1 MRKRTMMG
9 LAGAALLL
17 VGLVGGIVIGS
28 QMTAHAAGATH
39 TKITAAKGDYCDL
52 YEQTLANQLGVS
64 TTALEQAN
72 AAAIQQTLTQMRN
85 DGTLTQFEV
94 NALQNVLKQFE
105 SQPCAKIKSAL
116 SQMGSGQSAGGGDE
130 NTAQLQTMVKGI
142 RGLLENA
149 VAQKLNLSA
158 STLDSDLAH
167 GQTVQQLATAQ
178 HVKLSD
184 VSASYLSTAQ
194 SLLGMAVSN
203 GTITQ
208 AQSDFVYQ
216 MLSHAVAAGHFPL
229 LDKGGM

>member
-28 QMTAHAAGATH
+28 QMTAHAASATH
-39 TKITAAKGDYCDL
+39 TRVTAAKGDYCAL

-72 AAAIQQTLTQMRN
+72 ANAIQQTLTQMRN
-85 DGTLTQFEV
+85 DGELTQVEV
-94 NALQNVLKQFE
+94 NAIEKLVQE
-105 SQPCAKIKSAL
+105 YASQPCAKLKSAL
-116 SQMGSGQSAGGGDE
+116 SQMGSHSGTGDAD
-130 NTAQLQTMVKGI
+130 TAQLQTMVKGL

-149 VAQKLNLSA
+149 VAPKLNLTA
-158 STLDSDLAH
+158 TALDADLAN
-167 GQTVQQLATAQ
+167 GQTIQQLVSAR
-178 HVKLSD
+178 HVNLAD
-184 VSASYLSTAQ
+184 VSAAYLSAAR

-216 MLSHAVAAGHFPL
+216 MLSHAVASGHFPL

>member
-1 MRKRTMMG
+1 MSKRTMMG

-28 QMTAHAAGATH
+28 QVTARAAGATH
-39 TKITAAKGDYCDL
+39 TKVTAAKGDYCDL

-72 AAAIQQTLTQMRN
+72 ATAIQQTLAQMQK
-85 DGTLTQFEV
+85 DGTLTPFEV
-94 NALQNVLKQFE
+94 NTLQKVLQEYE

-116 SQMGSGQSAGGGDE
+116 SQMGSGHGSGEGD
-130 NTAQLQTMVKGI
+130 TAQLQTMVKGV

-149 VAQKLNLSA
+149 VAQKLNLSP

-167 GQTVQQLATAQ
+167 GQTIQQLASAQ

-184 VSASYLSTAQ
+184 VSAAYLSAAQ
-194 SLLGMAVSN
+194 SLLGMAVSD

-216 MLSHAVAAGHFPL
+216 MLSHAVASGHFPL
-229 LDKGGM
+229 LDTGGM

>member
-9 LAGAALLL
+9 LVGAALLL

-28 QMTAHAAGATH
+28 QMTAHAASETH
-39 TKITAAKGDYCDL
+39 TKVTAAKGDYCDL

-72 AAAIQQTLTQMRN
+72 ATAIQQTMAQMQK
-85 DGTLTQFEV
+85 DGTLTLFEV
-94 NALQNVLKQFE
+94 NALQKVLQEYE
-105 SQPCAKIKSAL
+105 SQPCAKLKSAL
-116 SQMGSGQSAGGGDE
+116 SQMGSGHGTGTGDAD
-130 NTAQLQTMVKGI
+130 TAQLQTMVKGV

-149 VAQKLNLSA
+149 VAQKLNLSPLA
-158 STLDSDLAH
+158 LDSDLTH
-167 GQTVQQLATAQ
+167 GQTIQQLVSAQ

-184 VSASYLSTAQ
+184 VSAAYLSAAQ
-194 SLLGMAVSN
+194 SLLGMAVAN

-208 AQSDFVYQ
+208 AQSDFVSQ